1 MEFEGRSR
9 IHSHLDM
16 APLIDVVFLLLV
28 FFMLTSTFLVPEAI
42 ELELPASKTASNS
55 EQTPIVISSDAAG
68 QLRLNGEAVSL
79 TALAEA
85 LKPLL
90 EQDPEQAITLR
101 SDRQTP
107 LSRLLQIMDEI
118 RTAGGRNIALATTPE
133 ARQP

>member
-42 ELELPASKTASNS
+42 ELELPTSKTASNS
-55 EQTPIVISSDAAG
+55 EQLPIVISSDASG
-68 QLRLNGEAVSL
+68 QLRLNGEAVDL
-79 TALAEA
+79 AKLAET
-85 LKPLL
+85 LRPLL
-90 EQDPEQAITLR
+90 ENEPEQGITLR

-107 LSRLLQIMDEI
+107 LSRLLKIMDEI
-118 RTAGGRNIALATTPE
+118 RAAGGRNIALATTPE
-133 ARQP
+133 TGQP